1 MTEHDWWGVQWRP
14 EIGRQT
20 DFAIPKGYWIMG
32 EEKVAINYE
41 SRYEYLYTKEFGNR
55 VAGWTSFLCGMYG
68 YGYGVADMWL
78 YKGNYSFDS
87 DSSDGFETVTMAEKP
102 IKWSETVFLPSGDQ
116 MTYMRGFL
124 EAAGWWK
131 LLPRFDEGVYYQD
144 IDIQK
149 DFYVCA
155 TDENNVYVVYLYSKS
170 VTAGGNLANMDKDA
184 TYTAQWFNP
193 RTGIYTLIDA
203 KVVPTEHDGTYIYS
217 VPDKPEADDMVL
229 LVTKN

>member
-1 MTEHDWWGVQWRP
+1 
-14 EIGRQT
+14 
-20 DFAIPKGYWIMG
+20 
-32 EEKVAINYE
+32 
-41 SRYEYLYTKEFGNR
+41 
-55 VAGWTSFLCGMYG
+55 
-68 YGYGVADMWL
+68 
-78 YKGNYSFDS
+78 
-87 DSSDGFETVTMAEKP
+87 MAEKP

-131 LLPRFDEGVYYQD
+131 LIPRFDEGVYYQD

-203 KVVPTEHDGTYIYS
+203 KVVPAEHDGTYVYN